1 VEAPDAVRVEDVPR
15 QMDAG
20 EAVAE
25 ITALGFMDTVT
36 VVEPVHPAA
45 SVPVTEYVV
54 IADGDTLTVVPF
66 RDPGI
71 HT

>member
-1 VEAPDAVRVEDVPR
+1 MEDVPG
-15 QMDAG
+15 QIDAG

-25 ITALGFMDTVT
+25 IMALGFMDTVT

-45 SVPVTEYVV
+45 SVPVRVYVV
-54 IADGDTLTVVPF
+54 FTVGNTVTEGPVSE
-66 RDPGI
+66 PGI